1 MYIKWGWW
9 ITYSN
14 IKIIKIFNIVTIELK
29 KIKMFYLQK
38 VIIASNLSINNSLKP
53 KSSIYTNL
61 SKMQKRIYLDMNRV
75 NE

>member
-1 MYIKWGWW
+1 
-9 ITYSN
+9 
-14 IKIIKIFNIVTIELK
+14 
-29 KIKMFYLQK
+29 MFYLQK

-61 SKMQKRIYLDMNRV
+61 SKMQKRLYLDMNRV